1 MPAADPTDPTQ
12 RTEREC
18 LMVLLQ
24 VPTEVGA
31 ERAARVVQVPFVNP
45 THAVVRDAIASQLA
59 TLEQPGWVDRILAEV
74 PVAYAPTV
82 NALAV
87 AALPQA
93 GDDVGRYARGVV
105 DGVIDR
111 DLLREKAE
119 LTARFARTDQQE
131 TELRRSLQLAMAS
144 IDRERMRLRGE

>member
-1 MPAADPTDPTQ
+1 
-12 RTEREC
+12 
-18 LMVLLQ
+18 MVLLQ
-24 VPTEVGA
+24 LPSEVGA

-59 TLEQPGWVDRILAEV
+59 TMAEPGWVDRVLAEV
-74 PVAYAPTV
+74 PQAYASTV

-93 GDDVGRYARGVV
+93 ASDVGRYARSVV
-105 DGVIDR
+105 DGLIDR

-119 LTARFARTDQQE
+119 LTSRLARTDAKE
-131 TELRRSLQLAMAS
+131 ADLRRSLQVALAS
-144 IDRERMRLRGE
+144 IDRERMLLRGE